1 MGRIYLIGLPGV
13 GKTTLGQKIADFMN
27 LPFVD
32 IDCMLHE
39 EAGMSVADIFSTYG
53 EPHFRDLESQM
64 LAAIAAKPFDAVIAT
79 GGGIILREEN
89 RSCLRQSG
97 TVVYLDRS
105 PESIIKDIHVEERP
119 LLAKNPM
126 RLFEL
131 SKERSALYS
140 ECCHISVSLPLGV
153 EESLEHLQE
162 VFSHLE
168 AQ

>member
-27 LPFVD
+27 VPFVD

-97 TVVYLDRS
+97 TVVYRDRS